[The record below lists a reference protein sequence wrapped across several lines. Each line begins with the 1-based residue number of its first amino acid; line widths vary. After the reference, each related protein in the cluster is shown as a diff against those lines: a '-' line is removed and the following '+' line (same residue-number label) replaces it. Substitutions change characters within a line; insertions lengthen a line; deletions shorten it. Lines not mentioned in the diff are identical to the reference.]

1 VASDCC
7 QCKFEV
13 ERLRLNSPQV
23 AGIDFLGRDV
33 IRGYGSALLP
43 LSAGHHILDI
53 PMYTPLS
60 SSIVTELAAWL
71 WGNPPE
77 VLLITTFEI
86 DLFVAP

>member
-1 VASDCC
+1 M
-7 QCKFEV
+7 
-13 ERLRLNSPQV
+13 
-23 AGIDFLGRDV
+23 GRDV

-60 SSIVTELAAWL
+60 SSILTEWAAWL

-77 VLLITTFEI
+77 VSSLPPSRLLTGQALVF
-86 DLFVAP
+86 